1 MPPPRMFVDRGPER
15 DSFVL
20 EVAAAR
26 AAGEQGVFVFT
37 GLPGV
42 GKTSL
47 ALWCAH
53 QLDGPFDVAL
63 CVGMGAS
70 SQALSVED
78 ALTIFL
84 PQLGVTSLPPTRA
97 AMLAT
102 YRAQTAGRTVLL
114 FADDIE
120 SAAQL
125 NELLPASAGSVVI
138 ATSRRRSEGFE
149 EYGFTTVPV
158 GLFDL
163 ESAKQLLTYGMA
175 EVGAEEDLTAVAELC
190 GRLPLA
196 LRVARA
202 HLRTRHGGRIA
213 AYAERLRAA
222 KALLAEFTI
231 DGERVVEAVYEVS
244 YQDLKEPE
252 QRLYRLLSV
261 HPGNRFGTEAAA
273 ALLGPD
279 HSVAEAEDALQAL
292 VRASLL
298 TDAGPGRYELHSLVG
313 QHAAA
318 LAEKHEHPADLR
330 HAVRRLVEYYL
341 DFAVARELVLS
352 TRVRWGERFDGR
364 IAPAYQGTGAWDR
377 AAADLERER
386 PNLRRAVRAAVDER
400 FFDLAWQLCEALVTF
415 YFQRDLY
422 ADAIAVHG
430 LGLPAAEDV
439 SGRTGDL
446 RPLLR
451 MHAELGTACYMV
463 HDHEPALRHFE
474 TSAALAARIDDA
486 EISVVHRAKMT
497 VWTALVHRRLG
508 RTEAAVAAV
517 AGARELIAD
526 PRFPAAL
533 RARENALLDMNSGP
547 MLAEAGRF
555 DDALAA
561 GRRAVAYLADGTE
574 QHNHAK
580 AMANLGESL
589 ALAGDGHRAEAIDV
603 LREALALE
611 QARGLGWWEAHTSEL
626 LGDVLTRAGRPDEG
640 RSLLEHARRLFGE
653 HDLQR
658 AEALAARLDRG

>member
-1 MPPPRMFVDRGPER
+1 MFVDREPER

-26 AAGEQGVFVFT
+26 ETGEQGVFVFT

-53 QLDGPFDVAL
+53 QLEGPFDIVL
-63 CVGMGAS
+63 CVSMGAS

-84 PQLGVTSLPPTRA
+84 PQLGVESLPPTGA
-97 AMLAT
+97 GMLAT
-102 YRAQTAGRTVLL
+102 YRAKTAGLQILL

-149 EYGFTTVPV
+149 EYGFTTVSV

-163 ESAKQLLTYGMA
+163 ASAKQLLTYGMDDA
-175 EVGAEEDLTAVAELC
+175 GAEEDLAAVAELC

-202 HLRTRHGGRIA
+202 HLRTRHGGRVA

-252 QRLYRLLSV
+252 QRLYRLLSL
-261 HPGNRFGTEAAA
+261 HPGDQFGVEAAA
-273 ALLGPD
+273 ALLGPE
-279 HSVAEAEDALQAL
+279 HPVAEVEDALRAL

-298 TDAGPGRYELHSLVG
+298 TDVGPGRYELHSLVR

-318 LAEKHEHPADLR
+318 LAGKDENAAELWE
-330 HAVRRLVEYYL
+330 AVRRLVDFYL

-364 IAPAYQGTGAWDR
+364 IAPAYQGAGAWDR
-377 AAADLERER
+377 AVADLERER
-386 PNLRRAVRAAVDER
+386 PNLRRAVRVAVDER

-439 SGRTGDL
+439 SGRTGDR
-446 RPLLR
+446 RPQLR
-451 MHAELGTACYMV
+451 MHAELGTAYFMV
-463 HDHEPALRHFE
+463 HEHETALRHFE
-474 TSAALAARIDDA
+474 TSAALAEQIDDA
-486 EISVVHRAKMT
+486 EVSVVHRAKMT

-508 RTEAAVAAV
+508 HAEVAVAA
-517 AGARELIAD
+517 AERSRALIAD

-547 MLAEAGRF
+547 MLAEVGRF
-555 DDALAA
+555 EEALAV
-561 GRRAVAYLADGTE
+561 GRRAVAYLAEGTE

-580 AMANLGESL
+580 AVANLGESL
-589 ALAGDGHRAEAIDV
+589 ALAGEAHRDEAVGV

-611 QARGLGWWEAHTSEL
+611 RARGLGWWEAHTSEL
-626 LGDVLTRAGRPDEG
+626 LGDLLTRGGRPDEG
-640 RSLLEHARRLFGE
+640 RNLLEHAQRLFEE

-658 AEALAARLDRG
+658 AAALRARLDRG